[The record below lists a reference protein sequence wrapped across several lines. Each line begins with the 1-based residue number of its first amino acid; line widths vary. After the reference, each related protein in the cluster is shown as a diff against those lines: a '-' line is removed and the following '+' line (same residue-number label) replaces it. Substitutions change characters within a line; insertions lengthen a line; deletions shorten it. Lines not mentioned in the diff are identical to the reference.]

1 MATGVFTAPRTG
13 IYVFSKS
20 SFSGKT
26 TDYKQIFVNKNGRTQ
41 FNILD
46 APASSSGDG
55 DNLAY
60 YWMDQLNA
68 GDTLKLV
75 NSDEGTRAPIQSNAN
90 NPFFF
95 NGFLL

>member
-1 MATGVFTAPRTG
+1 MATGVFTAPRAG

-26 TDYKQIFVNKNGRTQ
+26 TDYKQIYVNKNGRTQ

-46 APASSSGDG
+46 AKSSSSGDG

-68 GDTLKLV
+68 GETSKLV
-75 NSDEGTRAPIQSNAN
+75 NSASYGPIQSNTN
-90 NPFFF
+90 NPFIF